1 MSIQRCDNELDFLAA
16 MTSGVWPE
24 AVQEHL
30 RACPACADL
39 ALVMRTL
46 CDSAAAAES
55 EQVPDPATIWR
66 AVVRQQRLETV
77 RRATWPITVVAR
89 IAIATAAL
97 TAAAGIVWLWPSLQT
112 EVTNAVRAYSIASA
126 TGVSDLRTV
135 AIALAA
141 LAGSVAA
148 VTSFTT
154 WVPE

>member
-1 MSIQRCDNELDFLAA
+1 
-16 MTSGVWPE
+16 
-24 AVQEHL
+24 
-30 RACPACADL
+30 
-39 ALVMRTL
+39 MRTL